1 MSPRIVVPIGIFFI
15 SLSAIFIR
23 LADAPPLAI
32 ATYRMV
38 FATLFLLP
46 LLFARDAEGTLSAE
60 GSAGSPAPAA
70 RSHLAAQLR
79 NLTLRD
85 LLLCLLSGV
94 FLAFHFA
101 SWIASL
107 DMTSIAS
114 STVLVN
120 LQPIFVLAAS
130 ALVLGERSSRRAIL
144 FIGVTIVGCA
154 VLSLGDARLGG
165 HHLAGDGLALL
176 GAVFVSGYMIIGRIV
191 RQRISARAYTLI
203 VYASASIVLL
213 ALDAVSGTSL
223 WPFSLLDWLLFAALA
238 VFSTLLGHSL
248 LNWALKY
255 VTATIIATSVLAEP
269 VIATLLAI
277 PIFGELPTL
286 FGVSGGT
293 IAIAGLYFFVRTE
306 ARHPSA

>member
-23 LADAPPLAI
+23 LAEAPPFAI
-32 ATYRMV
+32 ATYRMI

-46 LLFARDAEGTLSAE
+46 LLFARDGETTLAPD
-60 GSAGSPAPAA
+60 PAPARSHAPGA
-70 RSHLAAQLR
+70 RSHLVAQLR
-79 NLTLRD
+79 SLTLRD

-130 ALVLGERSSRRAIL
+130 AVVLGERSSRRAIA

-154 VLSLGDARLGG
+154 LLSLGDARLGG

-191 RQRISARAYTLI
+191 RQRISARGYTLI
-203 VYASASIVLL
+203 VYAAASIALL
-213 ALDAVSGTSL
+213 ILDAATGTRL

-269 VIATLLAI
+269 IIATLLAI

-286 FGVSGGT
+286 LGVSGGA
-293 IAIAGLYFFVRTE
+293 IAIAGLYFFIRTE
-306 ARHPSA
+306 AR